1 MPYRD
6 GTGPMGDGRPGR
18 GMGPCGRGAAP
29 CGRGRRMGGGRGFG
43 GRGFAALNTD
53 SVYQYSK
60 ENLEAQKKELEAQLN
75 WINKE
80 LEN

>member
-43 GRGFAALNTD
+43 GRGFAAQNTD
-53 SVYQYSK
+53 NVYPYSK
-60 ENLEAQKKELEAQLN
+60 ENLEAQKKELETQLN

-80 LEN
+80 LEK

>member
-18 GMGPCGRGAAP
+18 GMGPCGRG
-29 CGRGRRMGGGRGFG
+29 GFFGFGRRAGRGFR
-43 GRGFAALNTD
+43 GRWQGSAPYRAD
-53 SVYQYSK
+53 YQYNR
-60 ENLEAQKKELEAQLN
+60 ENLEAEKKELEAQLY

-80 LEN
+80 LEK